1 MVVEMNV
8 NDESSL
14 LYVTN
19 LEYVRNVQIVETMIR
34 CVESVWDVS
43 EISKQ
48 FQYKCLDI

>member
-19 LEYVRNVQIVETMIR
+19 LEYVRNVQIVEIMIR
-34 CVESVWDVS
+34 CVESV
-43 EISKQ
+43 
-48 FQYKCLDI
+48 